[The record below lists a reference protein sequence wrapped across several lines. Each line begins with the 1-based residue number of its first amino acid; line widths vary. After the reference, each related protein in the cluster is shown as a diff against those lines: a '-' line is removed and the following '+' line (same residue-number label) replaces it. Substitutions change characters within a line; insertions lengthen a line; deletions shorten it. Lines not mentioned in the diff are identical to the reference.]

1 MKTSSA
7 RRAGSEP
14 FARRGAAK
22 LRRSPELLRC
32 LLVIGLVASSLTA
45 MSGASAHP
53 RDEMW
58 PGKAGPIIRNE
69 TTMSELREWFGPPD
83 SRRVV
88 RVACIRVVRTRW
100 DGLQVY
106 TERDDVRTADAIFVK
121 SPVLESAEHGELRI
135 HTKRGLR
142 VGDRHRK
149 LRRLYPNAD
158 PIEHAGHIHYR
169 LRNGRNN
176 SYMMGKVVDRRV
188 VQFEAWPFEFC

>member
-1 MKTSSA
+1 MKV
-7 RRAGSEP
+7 
-14 FARRGAAK
+14 
-22 LRRSPELLRC
+22 LRC
-32 LLVIGLVASSLTA
+32 LLVVGLVASSLAA
-45 MSGASAHP
+45 MGGATAHP

-69 TTMSELREWFGPPD
+69 TTLSELRDWFGPPN

-88 RVACIRVVRTRW
+88 RVACVRVIRMRW

-106 TERDDVRTADAIFVK
+106 AERAGDRAVDAIFVRNRR
-121 SPVLESAEHGELRI
+121 LESSEHGALRI
-135 HTKRGLR
+135 HTNEGLR

-169 LRNGRNN
+169 LRGGQFN
-176 SYMMGKVVDRRV
+176 SYMMGKVIDGRV
-188 VQFEAWPFEFC
+188 VQLEAWPFEFC